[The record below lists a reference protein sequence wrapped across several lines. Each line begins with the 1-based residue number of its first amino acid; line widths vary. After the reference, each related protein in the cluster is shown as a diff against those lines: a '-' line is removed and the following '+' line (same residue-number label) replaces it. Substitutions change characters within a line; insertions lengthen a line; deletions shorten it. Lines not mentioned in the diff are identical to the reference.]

1 MVELHGSV
9 KKVSHRKRGVSADN
23 AKNVK
28 KDTKLHHKDMI
39 KVAASSDAS
48 KDSANN
54 KPVKFE
60 NKMRGG
66 VLPVKESGA
75 FSPKESGTFSPIVA
89 SHSHEG
95 KELNSPWKDAVVAA
109 GPLPLARGNRGKV
122 PPPSVKGLTAKSQ
135 PSNVTSNQSPMSTGS
150 YTKPLMKP
158 QTTMVR
164 DVQTLHH
171 AEKPPPHHQRP
182 EKTRKPEK
190 SPLLVADKPSDQGK
204 KAVPES
210 KDEKD
215 AISSDSDGS
224 VEKSVVG
231 SIIHALDDSGSKS
244 LTRLKD
250 ISGRAIR
257 RVKMFVSQPIKEH
270 TLQCFISKVEAKK
283 EAKVSGKISN
293 CELKQ
298 GNDVFPQPL
307 QRQKGRE
314 VVKDQKETF
323 SLLKSITLSPSMY
336 SGGSLP
342 SGCRPVRG
350 NKDNNGKLIDGG
362 EPFWTKQQKPTI
374 FDLDDNT
381 EDDLE
386 LNAEVALDVSKGKV
400 KLVNMPETPVILDP
414 MNKLRVLK
422 RRDKL
427 FYSRDVLFGNS
438 VRTMVNLCSNTKK
451 KKHSK
456 KVRRS
461 LGTITFD
468 EPKSTYRYRRE
479 YVKCFE
485 KLSFKSHSTSSK
497 SSRRRESDSRKSGRR
512 RGSNSSRS
520 GRNLSLEKDRSR
532 KGERREVKVESGGS
546 WLQNPTR
553 RNSLEEAKAQKSR
566 TMDAAVKSNM
576 DVGQNSQQTQIEI
589 GQHSQQTQ
597 VDVGQRSQQ
606 TQIMTS

>member
-1 MVELHGSV
+1 M
-9 KKVSHRKRGVSADN
+9 
-23 AKNVK
+23 
-28 KDTKLHHKDMI
+28 
-39 KVAASSDAS
+39 
-48 KDSANN
+48 
-54 KPVKFE
+54 
-60 NKMRGG
+60 
-66 VLPVKESGA
+66 
-75 FSPKESGTFSPIVA
+75 
-89 SHSHEG
+89 
-95 KELNSPWKDAVVAA
+95 
-109 GPLPLARGNRGKV
+109 GNRGQV

-135 PSNVTSNQSPMSTGS
+135 PSNVTSNQSPMSTGG
-150 YTKPLMKP
+150 MKP
-158 QTTMVR
+158 PTTKMH
-164 DVQTLHH
+164 DVQMRPH
-171 AEKPPPHHQRP
+171 AERLQSHHERP

-190 SPLLVADKPSDQGK
+190 SALLVADKPSDQGK
-204 KAVPES
+204 KAVNES

-314 VVKDQKETF
+314 VRFLFTIDRKPSMAKGLAFQVVKNQKETF

-451 KKHSK
+451 RKKKKHSK

-497 SSRRRESDSRKSGRR
+497 SSRRRESESRKSGRR
-512 RGSNSSRS
+512 RGSHSSRS
-520 GRNLSLEKDRSR
+520 GRNLSSEKDRSR
-532 KGERREVKVESGGS
+532 KGERREVKVISGESR
-546 WLQNPTR
+546 LQNPSR
-553 RNSLEEAKAQKSR
+553 RDSLEEVKAQKLR

-576 DVGQNSQQTQIEI
+576 DVGQNSQQTQIDI